1 VAEAVSIKARSE
13 DYSTILY
20 LVPFVASVVYGLA
33 LWVQTGVSLTLPTS
47 VYLTVTRDP
56 YLFMLGSLAVM
67 LGIVVEVNGTD
78 QGARMAKLASLGKTM
93 QSLAVAAL
101 ILVLFFAWY
110 ANGFTDLNG
119 MANDFLVGRYGLVF
133 PAVLVLLSY
142 LVSAQIKLASL
153 FTRKALALIAIL
165 LVPVPLYEL
174 GKRSVLAGLVFALL
188 LLVGGL
194 FLYLAPEKK
203 PVEPKEE

>member
-1 VAEAVSIKARSE
+1 VAEAVSTKAHSE

-20 LVPFVASVVYGLA
+20 LLPFVAAVVYGLA
-33 LWVQTGVSLTLPTS
+33 LWVQTGISLTLPSS

-67 LGIVVEVNGTD
+67 LGIIVEVNGTE
-78 QGARMAKLASLGKTM
+78 QQARRAKLSSLGNTM

-110 ANGFTDLNG
+110 ANGFTDLSG
-119 MANDFLVGRYGLVF
+119 MASDFIVGRYGLVF
-133 PAVLVLLSY
+133 PAILLLLSY
-142 LVSAQIKLASL
+142 LISSQIRLAAL
-153 FTRKALALIAIL
+153 LNRKGLSLIAIL

-174 GKRSVLAGLVFALL
+174 GKRNVLAGLVVALL

-194 FLYLAPEKK
+194 VLYLAPVKK